1 MKSLQ
6 LISDEYLE
14 KCKKL
19 TTREI
24 LDFLEEFRQLLPES
38 VYIEQTQARLAE
50 WHKSESAQP
59 AGSSPAV

>member
-14 KCKKL
+14 RCKKL
-19 TTREI
+19 TTPEI

-38 VYIEQTQARLAE
+38 VYREQTRERLDQ
-50 WHKSESAQP
+50 WHQSSNGSASSELP
-59 AGSSPAV
+59 P